1 MPMDLDPRALRDAV
15 DRLAEIAIAAGHQ
28 IMEIYAK
35 PVESIAKADGSPLTM
50 ADLAAETVIAAGLAS
65 AFAGVPVISEERA
78 ANTSGLGSRGE
89 TYLLVDPL
97 DGTKEFV
104 NRTHEFTVNI
114 AVIADRRPV
123 AGVVFAPALDRL
135 WLGAVGAGATLVD
148 RRAGAAP
155 TPITVRPRPA
165 AGMVA
170 VASRSHLDEE
180 TKAFLATLGIA
191 DRRSIG
197 SSLKFCLVAEG
208 SADVYPRFGPTME
221 WDTGAGQA
229 VVEAAGGRVTQPD
242 GSAFLYGKAEAGYR
256 NGSFVVWG
264 G

>member
-1 MPMDLDPRALRDAV
+1 MPMDLDPRALRDAA

-65 AFAGVPVISEERA
+65 AFPGVPVISEERA
-78 ANTSGLGSRGE
+78 ANTSGLGANGE

-114 AVIADRRPV
+114 AVIAGRRPV
-123 AGVVFAPALDRL
+123 AGVVFAPALERL
-135 WLGAVGAGATLVD
+135 WLGAVGAGATVVD
-148 RRAGAAP
+148 RKAGAAP
-155 TPITVRPRPA
+155 MPITVRARPP
-165 AGMVA
+165 GGLVA
-170 VASRSHLDEE
+170 VASRSHLDEQ
-180 TKAFLATLGIA
+180 TQAFLATLEIA

-229 VVEAAGGRVTQPD
+229 VVEAAGGRVTDPD
-242 GSAFLYGKAEAGYR
+242 GKPFLYGKAEAGYR
-256 NGSFVVWG
+256 NGSFIVWG